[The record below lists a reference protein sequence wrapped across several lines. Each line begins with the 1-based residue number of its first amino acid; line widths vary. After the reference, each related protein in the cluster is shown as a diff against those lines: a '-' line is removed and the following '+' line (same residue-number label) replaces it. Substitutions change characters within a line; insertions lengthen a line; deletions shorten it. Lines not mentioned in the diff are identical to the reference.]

1 MGANADQIQD
11 LFNKFLTA
19 NSEFG
24 RDGGKPK
31 ELEPNLASNQSL
43 LGVLGITMPVVDVI
57 ADVVERNG
65 MADAVPEAELLEQQ
79 FAGDSSL
86 AFGAIPSSLYSLPDF
101 LSAGKEVNSPQYWDT
116 FADGKRPYFRADF

>member
-1 MGANADQIQD
+1 
-11 LFNKFLTA
+11 LFNNFLTA

-31 ELEPNLASNQSL
+31 ELDPSLASNQSL
-43 LGVLGITMPVVDVI
+43 LGVLGITMPVVGVI
-57 ADVVERNG
+57 ADAVEKNG

-86 AFGAIPSSLYSLPDF
+86 AFGAIPSGLYSLRNYI
-101 LSAGKEVNSPQYWDT
+101 SAGKEVNSPQYWDT
-116 FADGKRPYFRADF
+116 FADSELPPPSLR